1 MVEENAG
8 REAPT
13 EIIWEPLI
21 RDDTAAAES
30 AVEIVEAR
38 SRVRLPVVCCH
49 VACAAPRRVC
59 IDGRRLLH

>member
-13 EIIWEPLI
+13 EFIWAPLI

-30 AVEIVEAR
+30 SVEIVDNYQKLVKQLYIAR
-38 SRVRLPVVCCH
+38 
-49 VACAAPRRVC
+49 
-59 IDGRRLLH
+59 